1 VKPYT
6 VIVMYPA
13 YLWPRPGDPING
25 IAWVRAASPEQAAH
39 AGSRRIAW
47 GRQPPG
53 RIVDFPPIAVFAGHH
68 DDINPA
74 MRRGRSERRN
84 G

>member
-1 VKPYT
+1 MKPYT

-13 YLWPRPGDPING
+13 YLWPRPGEHRD
-25 IAWVRAASPEQAAH
+25 
-39 AGSRRIAW
+39 
-47 GRQPPG
+47 GRE
-53 RIVDFPPIAVFAGHH
+53 IDDAAGHH